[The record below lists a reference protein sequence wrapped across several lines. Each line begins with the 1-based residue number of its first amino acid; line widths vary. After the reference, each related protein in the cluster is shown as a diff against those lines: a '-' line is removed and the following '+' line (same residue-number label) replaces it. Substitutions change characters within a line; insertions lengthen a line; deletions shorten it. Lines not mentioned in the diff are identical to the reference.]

1 MIGVLITTHGNL
13 GGELLKVAEM
23 IRGPL
28 KDVAHISIDQT
39 KSVEDLKKD
48 INAAIRKLDRG
59 KGVLILTDLFGGT
72 PSNLSLSL
80 LKEGK
85 VEVVTGVN
93 LPMLLK
99 ITDMRQKMNLQ
110 DFALYIK
117 DYGRK
122 NIYLAS
128 EILNKKAGSDRTR
141 RADGARRRPRPADVR
156 NSTGLYG
163 HSARPG

>member
-13 GGELLKVAEM
+13 GSELVGVAEM

-28 KDVAHISIDQT
+28 KGVMHISIDQT
-39 KSVEDLKKD
+39 KGVEDLKKD
-48 INAAIRKLDRG
+48 INTAIKKLDQG

-80 LKEGK
+80 LKEGR

-99 ITDMRQKMNLQ
+99 LADIREKMNLQ
-110 DFALYIK
+110 DFANYIR

-128 EILNKKAGSDRTR
+128 EILNKKVAE
-141 RADGARRRPRPADVR
+141 
-156 NSTGLYG
+156 
-163 HSARPG
+163 